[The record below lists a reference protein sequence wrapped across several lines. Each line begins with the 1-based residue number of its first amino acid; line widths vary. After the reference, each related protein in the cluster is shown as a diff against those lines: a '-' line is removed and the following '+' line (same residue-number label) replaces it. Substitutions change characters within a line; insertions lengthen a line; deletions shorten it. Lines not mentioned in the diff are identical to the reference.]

1 MPAVSSCPTP
11 DEDKSTFA
19 CDFCCHH
26 FDADAMNHLLQ
37 LTKID
42 ANAQKK
48 MDKLREDA
56 VARVAMV
63 QITLLLFISLNVQY
77 CRSKVLVKRE
87 FSSLRIQK
95 TKQNKQ
101 RVSSISCVFTKSL
114 CFFKI
119 VVFAG
124 P

>member
-1 MPAVSSCPTP
+1 
-11 DEDKSTFA
+11 
-19 CDFCCHH
+19 
-26 FDADAMNHLLQ
+26 MNHLLQ

-95 TKQNKQ
+95 TKQTRESLKHYQ
-101 RVSSISCVFTKSL
+101 KLKKKFLRQDKGYTKSSNDSN
-114 CFFKI
+114 KTSKSRRSKSS
-119 VVFAG
+119 
-124 P
+124 